1 MIKAESG
8 EVHMDRNVE
17 ECTLYKFYIGIFRCL
32 LMELGEKEAQNSG
45 FMLKGSCFRYI
56 QILANGNSNVQSAF

>member
-17 ECTLYKFYIGIFRCL
+17 ECTLYKCYIVIFRSL